1 MNKEQEEKLEE
12 KIAMCWFGVFAFVLT
27 WSLNFSEMF
36 LPWETIPDSEW
47 TVHGEMG
54 ETGMSKGRLRDY
66 EIFKI
71 ECRGN
76 IYDVTAKRG
85 EKRSFHQG
93 TRPKLLKRGTTVI
106 THKLYKLYHLYCYIT
121 AGFLPFAIIGIIFN
135 HHPSPKYNRNL
146 AQQKR
151 FKPRQRLLKKKNR
164 R

>member
-1 MNKEQEEKLEE
+1 MNKEQEEKIENRLSW
-12 KIAMCWFGVFAFVLT
+12 CWLGVFAFVLT
-27 WSLNFSEMF
+27 WSLNFSMMF

-54 ETGMSKGRLRDY
+54 KTVISGGRLDDY
-66 EIFKI
+66 EMFKI
-71 ECRGN
+71 EYQGN

-85 EKRSFHQG
+85 EKSGYHQG
-93 TRPKLLKRGTTVI
+93 IRPKLLKRGTTVI

-121 AGFLPFAIIGIIFN
+121 AFFLPFAIIGIIFN
-135 HHPSPKYNRNL
+135 HHPSPKYNRNP

>member
-1 MNKEQEEKLEE
+1 MNKEQEEKIENRLSW
-12 KIAMCWFGVFAFVLT
+12 CWLGVFAFVLM
-27 WSLNFSEMF
+27 WSLCFPQMF

-54 ETGMSKGRLRDY
+54 ETVINPRGSY
-66 EIFKI
+66 ETFRI
-71 ECRGN
+71 EYQGN
-76 IYDVTAKRG
+76 IYKVTAKYK
-85 EKRSFHQG
+85 EKTDYHKG
-93 TRPKLLKRGTTVI
+93 IRPKLLINKRGTVLTS
-106 THKLYKLYHLYCYIT
+106 KYYHRDRLYCFIT

-135 HHPSPKYNRNL
+135 HHPSPKYNRNP